1 MKEEKD
7 EEDKNKEV
15 VGLGTKDD
23 PVPGESKGRT
33 IIRPGL
39 KGGSGTSLDAWDTQ
53 QPC

>member
-7 EEDKNKEV
+7 DEDKNKEI
-15 VGLGTKDD
+15 VGLGTEDD

-39 KGGSGTSLDAWDTQ
+39 KGWSGTSLDAYDVQ
-53 QPC
+53 